1 MRLFPILIFLFS
13 ACTPR
18 PVLAQVFD
26 DFHDQSL
33 FQGLLWGGD
42 MGNFTTNASR
52 QLQLN
57 GLGNESSSLFFMPTI
72 LQTSWECS
80 FWLRLNLSPSSLNF
94 GRFYFFADQSD
105 LLLASNALYL
115 EFGEAGS
122 QDAPKLF
129 GRQNGIDSLL
139 ALGPAGSI
147 AAAFQLFFTFKCNNG
162 AYTLETRTSMAAA
175 SNLWLSGQLPWL
187 PAWPYAGLAFVYTSS
202 NSQNFYF
209 DDLYFGPVIEPT
221 TPAIIFTE
229 LMADPEPAQ
238 GLPNTE
244 YIELY
249 NASSQAQ
256 QLNGFKLSDASSSCT
271 LPSFWLQPGCYAT
284 LVGTGKSA
292 GFDPTKTIEVTAFPS
307 LNNSGEPLAL
317 TDPFGSQ
324 IDLIHYNLNWY
335 QDTSK
340 QEGGFSLERC
350 SLQDPC
356 SAADNWRASQAVLGG
371 TPGLANSVL
380 TTFPDTLAAHL
391 VFAEVRDSNLVAFGF
406 SEPMDSASLAQADIA
421 FSDNTGL
428 FSRSVLPFQQL
439 QDGAQLM
446 LLFDEGLPKSKPIDV
461 NLSLLFDCWGNQSN
475 HQTTII
481 RYEEPTIGELC
492 INEILFD
499 PPNNG
504 SDFIEIYNKSN
515 KYLSLAQCS
524 IGNGLA
530 TYAIEKPTIA
540 PQAYLALCPDTSFLL
555 DYYPLTNTAQIATQM
570 LPFFY
575 NDSGTCALYCS
586 GLLLDNLHYESS
598 WHAPLLADTEGVS
611 LERLDPTLPTQY
623 AQNWFSAAQSVGF
636 ASPGR
641 ENSQQIGS
649 KQKGALY
656 LVNPE
661 FSPDQDGYH
670 DFLEIQYELPAP
682 NMLVQATI
690 YTMGGQLVKQLCI
703 NELFGTKGL
712 LIWDGSTEYGSIA
725 NTGIYILEFKA
736 FSTDPSLFFNRRL
749 SFARCIKH

>member
-1 MRLFPILIFLFS
+1 
-13 ACTPR
+13 
-18 PVLAQVFD
+18 
-26 DFHDQSL
+26 
-33 FQGLLWGGD
+33 
-42 MGNFTTNASR
+42 
-52 QLQLN
+52 
-57 GLGNESSSLFFMPTI
+57 
-72 LQTSWECS
+72 
-80 FWLRLNLSPSSLNF
+80 
-94 GRFYFFADQSD
+94 
-105 LLLASNALYL
+105 
-115 EFGEAGS
+115 
-122 QDAPKLF
+122 
-129 GRQNGIDSLL
+129 
-139 ALGPAGSI
+139 
-147 AAAFQLFFTFKCNNG
+147 
-162 AYTLETRTSMAAA
+162 
-175 SNLWLSGQLPWL
+175 
-187 PAWPYAGLAFVYTSS
+187 
-202 NSQNFYF
+202 
-209 DDLYFGPVIEPT
+209 
-221 TPAIIFTE
+221 
-229 LMADPEPAQ
+229 MADPEPAQ

-244 YIELY
+244 YMELY

-307 LNNSGEPLAL
+307 FNNSGEPIKL
-317 TDPFGSQ
+317 TNPFGSQ
-324 IDLIHYNLNWY
+324 MDLIHYNLNWY
-335 QDTSK
+335 QDTFK

-356 SAADNWRASQAVLGG
+356 STADNWRASQAQVGG

-391 VFAEVRDSNLVAFGF
+391 LFAEVRDSNLVAFGF

-421 FSDNTGL
+421 FSENIGL
-428 FSRSVLPFQQL
+428 FSRSILPFQQL
-439 QDGAQLM
+439 QDGAQLV
-446 LLFDEGLPKSKPIDV
+446 LLFDQGLPKSKPIDV
-461 NLSLLFDCWGNQSN
+461 NLSLLLDCWGNQSN
-475 HQTTII
+475 HQTTLI

-530 TYAIEKPTIA
+530 TYAIEIPTIA
-540 PQAYLALCPDTSFLL
+540 PQAYLALCPDTSFLQ
-555 DYYPLTNTAQIATQM
+555 DYYPLTNTAQIVTQT

-598 WHAPLLADTEGVS
+598 WHAPLLTDTEGVS

-690 YTMGGQLVKQLCI
+690 YTMSGQLVKKLCI

-725 NTGIYILEFKA
+725 NTGIYILEFQA